1 MIDICY
7 LELEQLEED
16 IKEDKFRGV
25 KYLDTWV
32 FEDDYSHNHI
42 EENRKKFIELAN
54 GYFKENNLPY
64 VMREVCEN
72 AMVCDENGEIIVS
85 TRKTS
90 RFSHG
95 ECQEILN

>member
-1 MIDICY
+1 MLDICY

-25 KYLDTWV
+25 KYLDTWD

-54 GYFKENNLPY
+54 SYFKENNLPY
-64 VMREVCEN
+64 VMREVCKN
-72 AMVCDENGEIIVS
+72 AMVCNENGEII
-85 TRKTS
+85 K
-90 RFSHG
+90 
-95 ECQEILN
+95 C